1 MAASGISHVT
11 APLALASGAAG
22 VGVGS
27 AVNKLNSPLAMH
39 AAVRQVMES
48 MQVEKARIFNKK

>member
-11 APLALASGAAG
+11 APLALAAGAAG

-39 AAVRQVMES
+39 AAVRQVRES
-48 MQVEKARIFNKK
+48 MASEVLRRVGAK